1 MFKIYFEVY
10 IAFLG
15 DYEFVRGGAVNL
27 ICDPSE
33 MYISGNKLMKAWGI
47 LIFLVGDTDKY
58 PNKTRVLL
66 CKRLSGQCRD
76 VYMVVYFHLQQNG
89 KKNK

>member
-15 DYEFVRGGAVNL
+15 DYEFVRGGGAVNL

-47 LIFLVGDTDKY
+47 LIFWLVILT
-58 PNKTRVLL
+58 TRPG
-66 CKRLSGQCRD
+66 CFCAKDCRD
-76 VYMVVYFHLQQNG
+76 SVEMYIWWYTFTCTGGGGL
-89 KKNK
+89 